1 MTIGAFLD
9 LFKFKKELAGYV
21 GVERE
26 HFLVAQNGELV
37 PRSKDFLDKM
47 GDPRWTY
54 ELSACQVESR
64 TRPRKDLSVVKLE
77 LLEND
82 NNGRLIAENFHLRLM
97 NMEVAPDD
105 MPLDVYPLP
114 RYLEI
119 VSRISKAELLAACQ
133 VTGTHLHFGVR
144 NMAEAITL
152 HNKLILYLEKLCE
165 LGDRSAGKR
174 IQRYKKMAKNWLPPA
189 YSGLKNFYEMA
200 IAQGFVDNP
209 KNCWHLIRISAH
221 GTVELRMF
229 GVTDNLDEIIFW
241 IEFVN
246 SIRKGGAR

>member
-1 MTIGAFLD
+1 MKRNEFFG
-9 LFKFKKELAGYV
+9 LFKFKKELAGFV

-26 HFLVAQNGELV
+26 HFLVAQNGETV
-37 PRSKDFLDKM
+37 PRSKDFLKAI

-64 TRPRKDLSVVKLE
+64 TRPQKDLSAIELE

-82 NNGRLIAENFHLRLM
+82 NNGCLVARNLNLRLA
-97 NMEVAPDD
+97 NLEVAPND

-119 VSRISKAELLAACQ
+119 VSRISKTELLAACQ
-133 VTGTHLHFGVR
+133 VTGTHLHLGVR
-144 NMAEAITL
+144 NMAEAIAL
-152 HNKLILYLEKLCE
+152 YNSLIPCLEKLCE
-165 LGDRSAGKR
+165 LGDHSAGERLK
-174 IQRYKKMAKNWLPPA
+174 RYKRMAKNWLPPV
-189 YSGLKNFYEMA
+189 YGGTEDFYETA
-200 IAQGFVDNP
+200 IEQGFAENP

-229 GVTDNLDEIIFW
+229 GVTDNLDEIILW
-241 IEFVN
+241 IESVK
-246 SIRKGGAR
+246 RKGGAK